1 MSMANVSE
9 GPAEHAKDLPGEFL
23 RLLQE
28 LSAEIEN
35 ESRIVAEEKCLIDK
49 YEAGIKECTNDNKH
63 LEESNLELNSSLK
76 HLMGVAESQHLQLES
91 SQETGELLRQQA
103 KSKEEEYYRVKQKHH
118 HLKNAC
124 GRKYEHY
131 QEIYCERMLAYE
143 SLPLVPEYKRQVSK
157 VEELEAVLHD
167 TKKDLD
173 AVKREMATLQ
183 AEQDTVNLKFPTL
196 ADWGVNLA
204 QTMLSIKQLKFK
216 SSKMKTV
223 NELQQELKY
232 LSMKKASI
240 LQVPKSKPI
249 MKVPSAEQIPQS
261 TIGMTKLE
269 PFGGSKRSVPVP
281 NFLSFFKNRS
291 SIQRSTPS
299 GSSGSSLRSSSGY
312 SSLPNIKAMLTPN
325 KPKLPAAAP
334 VGRLESEKQK
344 QSVDTSMVP
353 QVVDLTTSEENEQI
367 LRKSIS
373 LSNLQD
379 QKLKVKE
386 PVIKSHDSRA
396 QSGSLSVWLNT
407 TSANDTTQD
416 KKQDI
421 ENAMEVTENIS
432 TETEEKSQKQM
443 PKSVS
448 IPNAPTWSHPLPQ
461 PSGYNRVSDLP
472 LLRKVQMKMVHEK
485 SSKSLSPGSPQ
496 CRSPETKQTS
506 PSKSHYF
513 PGYFDG
519 AVYDLPMKSGESL
532 SPVSSQKTSPRTPEM
547 VHMMTNQHRE
557 MMAELEKSPDDFY
570 EMQAN
575 VIAPSSASNMAHPN
589 NTRFHVTSPPSP
601 AISSQSPEYKTP
613 EGFSFGVGEVTSP
626 SGDETKSPPFSFN
639 FQAPAQAS
647 PTEAMSFNF
656 MSSGETSPPQNL
668 GFNFGNAKPAQNDS
682 GFSFSFDRQENT
694 GSSSTGFT
702 GFSGAST
709 QQSTSSPSPFF
720 TFSDT
725 NNNTDS
731 DTSFSALFGC
741 GK

>member
-9 GPAEHAKDLPGEFL
+9 GAEHAKDLPGEFL

-28 LSAEIEN
+28 LNAEIEN
-35 ESRIVAEEKCLIDK
+35 DSRTVAEERCLIDK
-49 YEAGIKECTNDNKH
+49 YKSGIKEYTNDNKH

-76 HLMGVAESQHLQLES
+76 HLMGVVESQRLQLEC

-131 QEIYCERMLAYE
+131 QEIYCERMLTYE

-204 QTMLSIKQLKFK
+204 QTMLSIKQFKFK
-216 SSKMKTV
+216 SSKIKTV
-223 NELQQELKY
+223 NELQHELKY

-240 LQVPKSKPI
+240 LQVPKSKPM
-249 MKVPSAEQIPQS
+249 MKVPSVEQIPQS
-261 TIGMTKLE
+261 FGMTKLE
-269 PFGGSKRSVPVP
+269 PFGSSKRSVPVP
-281 NFLSFFKNRS
+281 NFMSFFKHRS
-291 SIQRSTPS
+291 SIQHSTPS

-325 KPKLPAAAP
+325 KPRLPAAAP
-334 VGRLESEKQK
+334 VGRLEPEKQK
-344 QSVDTSMVP
+344 QSMDTSNIP
-353 QVVDLTTSEENEQI
+353 QVVDLTANEENEQI

-379 QKLKVKE
+379 QKPKVKE

-396 QSGSLSVWLNT
+396 QTGSLSAWLNT
-407 TSANDTTQD
+407 TSTNDTTQEINKEID
-416 KKQDI
+416 
-421 ENAMEVTENIS
+421 NAMEVTENIS
-432 TETEEKSQKQM
+432 TETEGKSQKEM

-448 IPNAPTWSHPLPQ
+448 ISNAPTWSHPAPQ
-461 PSGYNRVSDLP
+461 PSGHNRVSDLP

-589 NTRFHVTSPPSP
+589 NNRFHVTSPPSP
-601 AISSQSPEYKTP
+601 AISSPSPEYKTP

-626 SGDETKSPPFSFN
+626 SSDETKSSPFSFN
-639 FQAPAQAS
+639 FQAPTQAS
-647 PTEAMSFNF
+647 PNEAMSFNF

-668 GFNFGNAKPAQNDS
+668 GFGFGDTKPAQNDS

-694 GSSSTGFT
+694 GSSAT
-702 GFSGAST
+702 GFSGFSGTST

-725 NNNTDS
+725 SNNTDS